1 MNEENFALLKIT
13 PVDENGNAG
22 NPIPIGYGNI
32 AQYKGQLIDIDG
44 DGAGTTEDGYTIRDI
59 RRRGKAKLTVR
70 FEGLTTPEF
79 KALMNAISQDEF
91 ALTYFIGEYKTI
103 TVHAGDRN
111 FELVKAKTE
120 AVGLWRLDVNFIEY

>member
-1 MNEENFALLKIT
+1 MDGKFVLLKIT
-13 PVDENGNAG
+13 PVGENGETG
-22 NPIPIGYGNI
+22 EPIPMKYGNI
-32 AQYKGQLIDIDG
+32 TQYKGTLIDIDG
-44 DGAGTTEDGYTIRDI
+44 EGAGTTEDGYTIRDV

-79 KALMNAISQDEF
+79 TALIKAISRDEF
-91 ALTYFIGEYKTI
+91 PLTYFIGEYKTI

-111 FELVKAKTE
+111 FELVKAKNE